1 MCRNQAKKNQEVKN
15 ISLLQ
20 RKYQENQESLA
31 KLLYKVLGDWH
42 WMQFSDAADGEIENK
57 KSRVSAG

>member
-1 MCRNQAKKNQEVKN
+1 MWKSSEKNPKWRNL
-15 ISLLQ
+15 SLLQ
-20 RKYQENQESLA
+20 RKENQESSE